1 METREPAILVVT
13 DDVTLA
19 KPIVDALE
27 VANLQSRV
35 VQTAL
40 AAHQVSAD
48 QGFLILVIATGGSG
62 DLSVE
67 LYRDIRKSSAT
78 PIILLAP
85 DVRQLAGIDT
95 GADHCLPGS
104 ANPHQLMAEVRACL
118 RGLERGER
126 QRLRVLTFEG
136 WRVDTHRRA
145 VTAPDGSKVRLLA
158 AEFDLLVAFC
168 RSPGTVLSR
177 RVLLEATHIGLGRP
191 LERSVDVHVCRLR
204 RKLAEAGDGGDLIQ
218 TVRLGG
224 YVLVSPINPE

>member
-48 QGFLILVIATGGSG
+48 HGSLILVIATGDPSI
-62 DLSVE
+62 DLC
-67 LYRDIRKSSAT
+67 RDIRKSSAI

-85 DVRQLAGIDT
+85 DDRQLAGIDT
-95 GADHCLPGS
+95 GADRLLPGG
-104 ANPHQLMAEVRACL
+104 ANPHHLIAEVRACL

-145 VTAPDGSKVRLLA
+145 VTAPDGSNVRLLA

-168 RSPGTVLSR
+168 RSPGIVLSR
-177 RVLLEATHIGLGRP
+177 RALLEATHIGLGRP

-204 RKLAEAGDGGDLIQ
+204 RKLAEAGDGGKLIQ

>member
-1 METREPAILVVT
+1 METHEPAILVIT
-13 DDVTLA
+13 DDATLA

-40 AAHQVSAD
+40 AAHQVSTD
-48 QGFLILVIATGGSG
+48 HGFLILATATG

-67 LYRDIRKSSAT
+67 LYRDIRKSSAM

-85 DVRQLAGIDT
+85 DDRQLAGRDT
-95 GADHCLPGS
+95 GADHCLPSS
-104 ANPHQLMAEVRACL
+104 ANPHQLMAEVRAFL
-118 RGLERGER
+118 RKLERGER

-145 VTAPDGSKVRLLA
+145 VTAPDGSRVSLLA